1 MVLLEPWALEENYYA
16 LIIVDDH
23 SRYSQ
28 TLFLFI
34 KSNEFKAFQKLT
46 KLIQNE
52 NDFKIKALRSDHG
65 CEFQNEDFES
75 FCEKNGINHNFS
87 APRTPQQRLCLNKP
101 FL

>member
-1 MVLLEPWALEENYYA
+1 MLLENLP
-16 LIIVDDH
+16 
-23 SRYSQ
+23 R
-28 TLFLFI
+28 LFKMRNVSI
-34 KSNEFKAFQKLT
+34 
-46 KLIQNE
+46 
-52 NDFKIKALRSDHG
+52 RSDHG